1 MIEPNPTGTGGPIK
15 MTGVEEWFDDLRA
28 VWADKS
34 TSTLV
39 KIQLTLTNTV
49 IMLAIFVL
57 VGVVALIVMKLR
69 SKCPPCGIN
78 TAETPTAET
87 STEI

>member
-1 MIEPNPTGTGGPIK
+1 MGDPTPFGTGAPLK

-28 VWADKS
+28 VWADKNA
-34 TSTLV
+34 TWPFKLFR
-39 KIQLTLTNTV
+39 TLTNTV

-57 VGVVALIVMKLR
+57 VGLVALIVMKL
-69 SKCPPCGIN
+69 KGGCPPCGIE
-78 TAETPTAET
+78 TTETPAAT

>member
-1 MIEPNPTGTGGPIK
+1 MIEPNPNGTGVPMQ

-28 VWADKS
+28 VWADKT

-39 KIQLTLTNTV
+39 KIQRTLTNTV

-57 VGVVALIVMKLR
+57 VGLVALIVMKLK
-69 SKCPPCGIN
+69 SKCPPCGIE
-78 TAETPTAET
+78 TTETPAAT

>member
-1 MIEPNPTGTGGPIK
+1 MIQPNPNGTGVPIQ

-28 VWADKS
+28 VWADKT

-39 KIQLTLTNTV
+39 KIQRTLTNTV

-57 VGVVALIVMKLR
+57 VGLVALIVMKL
-69 SKCPPCGIN
+69 KGTCPPCGIE
-78 TAETPTAET
+78 TTETPAAT